1 MEKVYK
7 MLIINPGSTS
17 TKIAVYENQAPL
29 FEEKLAHSI
38 EELAH
43 FNKLADQ
50 LDFRREVL
58 ETALKGRNISFGE
71 LDGIVSR
78 GGLTRPVESGIYEIN
93 ELMVSELKTGK
104 YGEHASNLASMIA
117 FELSKKY
124 GLPCWIADP
133 VVVDEMQDIA
143 RFSGIPQLQRKSI
156 FHALNQKAVSRR
168 VAGDMGKKYDE
179 CNFVVAHLGGGISVA
194 AHKKGKCIDVNNA
207 LGGEGPYSPERA
219 GGVSAFGL
227 IDMCFSGDYTKDDL
241 KKLLVGKGGLTA
253 YLGTNDGREIE
264 AMIKNGDKNAEAVF
278 NGMAYQ
284 VAKEIGAAAT
294 VLHGELDAIILTGG
308 LAHNKDFVTFIENMV
323 KYIGSVVVYPGEDEL
338 LALAESGYRVLS
350 GQENARKFRTC
361 IQ

>member
-1 MEKVYK
+1 

-17 TKIAVYENQAPL
+17 TKIAVYENANPL
-29 FEEKLAHSI
+29 FESNLPHTTD
-38 EELAH
+38 ELAP
-43 FNKLADQ
+43 FSRLADQ

-58 ETALKGRNISFGE
+58 EKALNERNITFSD

-93 ELMVSELKTGK
+93 ELMVNELKSAK

-143 RFSGIPQLQRKSI
+143 RFSGIPQIQRKSI

-168 VAGDMGKKYDE
+168 VARNMGKGYDE

-194 AHKKGKCIDVNNA
+194 THKKGKCIDVNNA

-227 IDMCFSGDYTKDDL
+227 LDMCFSGEYAKDEI
-241 KKLLVGKGGLTA
+241 KKLLVGKGGLSA

-264 AMIKNGDKNAEAVF
+264 RRIKDGDKEAEEVF
-278 NGMAYQ
+278 YGMAYQ

-294 VLHGELDAIILTGG
+294 VLSGSLDAVILTGG
-308 LAHNKDFVTFIENMV
+308 LAHNKGLTDFIESMV
-323 KYIGSVVVYPGEDEL
+323 KYICPVVVYPGEDEL

-350 GQENARKFRTC
+350 GQEKARIF
-361 IQ
+361 I